1 MSAELLLAAA
11 ASTDQPGPLLWYLN
25 RGTGVVLLVLLTV
38 STCLGLFASRA
49 DTGGRVP
56 AFVRQVLHR
65 DLSLLAVAL
74 LTAHVITAV
83 VDSYVDIRWWQ
94 AFSPVGASYEPLW
107 LGLGA
112 VALDL
117 IAVVVVSSLLR
128 SRLSW
133 RSWRALHWLAYLAWP
148 ISLAH
153 GVGIGTDATVAWA
166 RWLGYACLA
175 AVAVSVLLRW
185 SSRARTTPERV
196 PEEVR

>member
-1 MSAELLLAAA
+1 MSGTVLLAAA
-11 ASTDQPGPLLWYLN
+11 ATNQPGPLLWYLN

-38 STCLGLFASRA
+38 STCLGLFASRGEA
-49 DTGGRVP
+49 GGRVP

-74 LTAHVITAV
+74 LAVHVVTAV
-83 VDSYVDIRWWQ
+83 ADSYVDIRWWQ
-94 AFSPVGASYEPLW
+94 AFSPLGASYQPLW

-128 SRLSW
+128 AWLSW
-133 RSWRALHWLAYLAWP
+133 RTWRALHWLAYLAWP

-153 GVGIGTDATVAWA
+153 GVGIGTDATVGWA
-166 RWLGYACLA
+166 RWLGYACLT

-185 SSRARTTPERV
+185 TLRARTTPERV
-196 PEEVR
+196 PQEVR